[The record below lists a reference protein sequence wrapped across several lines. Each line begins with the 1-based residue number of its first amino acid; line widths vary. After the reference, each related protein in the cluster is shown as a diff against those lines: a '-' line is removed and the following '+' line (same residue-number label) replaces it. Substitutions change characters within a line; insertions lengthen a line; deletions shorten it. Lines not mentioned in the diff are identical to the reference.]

1 MQLPRVLSFILLFV
15 SLASVARAQREYSF
29 DIWDWTAPS
38 QDLATF
44 RKWAADLKSIG
55 VTRIELSAPWNQLE
69 PRPGQYDLSFIKR
82 RVAIAKEFGLGT
94 RIRINSFWAGAMP
107 AWSDADKWVDSH
119 GKLAVDMQIPSIS
132 DERFWSH
139 YAPLCTAIAKR
150 FHGEDIY
157 YNSFIGMHAELK
169 YGDWWTYDPSSLKA
183 WQTAIQSIP
192 RPAWLARVAG
202 DEELPDVPPVPEL
215 THGLPDNSPVSK
227 AFIAFREQTWRDA
240 CRRFDAA
247 IHAGDP
253 DAKISAPLGESYR
266 RESAA
271 FSNLD
276 YWGMTRGAKQ
286 VVHSYDFFWHQ
297 KQDPWYAAA
306 AVASFQGIT
315 QLPVVFEFDGPAL
328 QETFHYTVESEDA
341 IADAVI
347 GQGAGIKVANYSYSV
362 ALPSSY
368 QVLRDFGAKIQS
380 AKPPFGSEP
389 QGRRQAAGPAMKET
403 VLLFVSKWANY
414 CYREAKSE
422 WLHDAQFGAWKMLT
436 DGSEHVRFIC
446 EDNLAE
452 DLTGYKALYVAF
464 SPPQLM
470 PQEDQDRLKKLSEK
484 LPSIIEV
491 DSIPSLVSDRAQRS
505 ASMNGLQF
513 ETTAEGLPVVAA
525 KELLRVETH
534 RVTLGYPLAYVWLK
548 GAKRADQEKVLR
560 WAWKQLAD

>member
-1 MQLPRVLSFILLFV
+1 MFIRSFAVLSVVILCGSSAV
-15 SLASVARAQREYSF
+15 AQREYSF
-29 DIWDWTAPS
+29 DIWDWTPPS
-38 QDLATF
+38 QNLDTF
-44 RKWAADLKSIG
+44 RKWAADLKTIG
-55 VTRIELSAPWNQLE
+55 VTRIELSAPWNRLE
-69 PRPGQYDLSFIKR
+69 PKPGQYDLSFIEK

-132 DERFWSH
+132 DERFWKH

-150 FHGEDIY
+150 FRGEDIY

-183 WQTAIQSIP
+183 WQAAIHSIP

-215 THGLPDNSPVSK
+215 THGLPDNSAVSK

-240 CRRFDAA
+240 CRRFDEA

-297 KQDPWYAAA
+297 KQDPWHAAA
-306 AVASFQGIT
+306 AVASFRGIT

-362 ALPSSY
+362 ALPSTY
-368 QVLRDFGAKIQS
+368 QVLRDFGDKVKA
-380 AKPPFGSEP
+380 AKP
-389 QGRRQAAGPAMKET
+389 QAAEPAPKDI

-436 DGSEHVRFIC
+436 DSGENVRFIC
-446 EDNLAE
+446 EDNLGE
-452 DLTGYKALYVAF
+452 DLSGYKALYVAF

-470 PQEDQDRLKKLSEK
+470 PQEDQDRLMKLCEK
-484 LPSIIEV
+484 LPSIVEV
-491 DSIPSLVSDRAQRS
+491 DAIPSLAGDRS
-505 ASMNGLQF
+505 EHTASMNGLQF
-513 ETTAEGLPVVAA
+513 QTTAEGLPVAAA
-525 KELLRVETH
+525 KDLLRVEGG
-534 RVTLGYPLAYVWLK
+534 RVMLGYPLAYVWLK
-548 GAKRADQEKVLR
+548 GNDRVSQESVLK
-560 WAWKQLAD
+560 WAWRHAGR

>member
-1 MQLPRVLSFILLFV
+1 MLVMLLRLLLMSICFAV
-15 SLASVARAQREYSF
+15 TSQALAQQREYSF

-44 RKWAADLKSIG
+44 RKWAADLKTIG
-55 VTRIELSAPWNQLE
+55 VTRIELSAPWNQVE
-69 PRPGQYDLSFIKR
+69 PKPGEYDLSFIEK

-107 AWSDADKWVDSH
+107 AWSDADTWVDSE
-119 GKLAVDMQIPSIS
+119 GKPAAGMKIPSIS
-132 DERFWSH
+132 DERFWKH
-139 YAPLCTAIAKR
+139 YAPMCTAIAKR

-169 YGDWWTYDPSSLKA
+169 YGDWWTYDASSLKA
-183 WQTAIQSIP
+183 WREAIHAIP
-192 RPAWLARVAG
+192 RPKWLSRVVA
-202 DEELPDVPPVPEL
+202 DAELPDVPPVPKP
-215 THGLPDNSPVSK
+215 THGLPDNSAVSK

-240 CRRFDAA
+240 CRRFDEA

-253 DAKISAPLGESYR
+253 DARISAPLGESYR

-306 AVASFQGIT
+306 AVASFRGIT

-341 IADAVI
+341 IADAAI
-347 GQGAGIKVANYSYSV
+347 GQGAGIKVANYSYSQE
-362 ALPSSY
+362 LPSSY
-368 QVLRDFGAKIQS
+368 QVLRDFGAKLKH
-380 AKPPFGSEP
+380 AKP
-389 QGRRQAAGPAMKET
+389 QAAEAAPKDT

-414 CYREAKSE
+414 CYREPKSE
-422 WLHDAQFGAWKMLT
+422 WLHDAQFGAWKMLR
-436 DGSEHVRFIC
+436 DGGGHVRFIC

-452 DLTGYKALYVAF
+452 DLSGYKALYVAL
-464 SPPQLM
+464 SPPELM
-470 PQEDQDRLKKLSEK
+470 PQEDQDRLTKLCAT

-491 DSIPSLVSDRAQRS
+491 DAIPPLAKENAATARARDLTF
-505 ASMNGLQF
+505 A
-513 ETTAEGLPVVAA
+513 TTADGLPIAPA
-525 KELLRVETH
+525 NELLQVQGK
-534 RVTLGYPLAYVWLK
+534 RVTVGYPLAYVWLH
-548 GAKRADQEKVLR
+548 GDRAAQQAVLD
-560 WAWKQLAD
+560 WARRQISK